1 MSIRLISSDAHVL
14 NVRTRFPFRYG
25 IATLTACPH
34 LFLRVELDVDG
45 EKATGVAADHLPPKW
60 FTKNPQTPY
69 RDDLGDMTRVIRHAR
84 DTAQSQPPAET
95 LFAFWRRLY
104 DAQSD
109 WARRNNVPPL
119 LAHFGTSLVE
129 RAAIDAFC
137 RAKNLSFG
145 RALRDK
151 SNPFG
156 VEGVPVELLLG
167 EPLRDVICRH
177 TVGLSDPI
185 TDADIPPGERLDDGL
200 PQSLEQCIAAYGL
213 THFKIKLSG
222 DVAKDGARLRQLARA
237 LAERSPN
244 YAFTLDGNENFHH
257 IEPLRKLWDGLTS
270 DQELAPFLKRLVFL
284 EQPLHRDI
292 ALSDDVR
299 ASMRAWHD
307 RPPIIIDESDATLDS
322 LPRAIDCGYAGTS
335 HKNCKG
341 IFKGVIN
348 ACRIAR
354 LRSDQPGQTF
364 LLSGEDLSNIG
375 PVSLPQD
382 LAVMATLGVTHV
394 ERNGQHYFH
403 GLSYLPADQQAT
415 CVAAQPDLYRRDPR
429 GFATLDIKD
438 GKIRVGS
445 CVDAPFGVPFTF
457 DPSRFTPLESW
468 PFDSL

>member
-34 LFLRVELDVDG
+34 LFLRLELDVDG
-45 EKATGVAADHLPPKW
+45 KRATGIAADHLPPKW
-60 FTKNPQTPY
+60 FTKNPLTPY
-69 RDDLGDMTRVIRHAR
+69 RDDLVDMTRVIRHAR
-84 DTAQSQPPAET
+84 DAAQSQPPADT
-95 LFAFWRRLY
+95 LFAFWRHLY
-104 DAQSD
+104 DAQSS
-109 WARRNNVPPL
+109 WARQQNIPPL

-137 RAKNLSFG
+137 RAKCLSFG

-156 VEGVPVELLLG
+156 VEGVPVDLLPA
-167 EPLRDVICRH
+167 EPLREVTSRH

-185 TDADIPPGERLDDGL
+185 TDADIPAGEKLDDGL

-222 DVAKDGARLRQLARA
+222 DVARDGARLRQLARV

-244 YAFTLDGNENFHH
+244 YAFTLDGNENFHE

-270 DQELAPFLKRLVFL
+270 DRELAPFLKRLIFL

-348 ACRIAR
+348 ACRIAQ
-354 LRSDQPGQTF
+354 LRRENPGQTF
-364 LLSGEDLSNIG
+364 LLSGEDLSNVG

-403 GLSYLPADQQAT
+403 GLSYLPADQQAA
-415 CVAAQPDLYRRDPR
+415 CVATQPDLYRRDPR
-429 GFATLDIKD
+429 GFATLDIRD

-445 CVDAPFGVPFTF
+445 CVDAPFGVPLEF
-457 DPSRFTPLESW
+457 DPSRFTPLEAWS
-468 PFDSL
+468 FDSL